1 MVKLIQIPGQT
12 VSSTSGNRLVN
23 LTSAYE
29 TINRNIKEREKQAR
43 IDTLRAEQARFQ
55 EEAKK
60 ATSFGNVAKLTGQN
74 IWGGIK
80 GIGSVG
86 KEFGKEVVG
95 TTAAVGADLYNVLRP
110 WRKKDIDSVNIFGK
124 EFITPSA
131 RGSRAGEL
139 VRQGEYEKA
148 AGELGTGALDIVS
161 TIWIPGKGIQILK
174 GGKYVKGALQGGIAG
189 AGYGAGYGT
198 TGAMR
203 EGAGA
208 KETLKSGAVGA
219 GIGIGAGAILGAGTA
234 LVGKLFS
241 RKAEII
247 EKPQVFTEL
256 VGKPKNAI
264 DYMATRPN
272 LKIVET
278 KNLGK
283 SIDGGKIQ
291 SRLEWDY
298 KNNKGILLMTK
309 NTSDEAFAHEIGHYI
324 DKSNPNLVDTYKKE
338 VIALSGGKQNLNE
351 DFAFA
356 VKEIIT
362 NPEARKIAP
371 GLTSEVESLGI
382 KLDEGFGVKIET
394 PEAPQKPKI
403 EPQEALP
410 TKKVET
416 PAKTKKVDTDPLIQ
430 EARKYKSAEEFVNEN
445 SIKHISQEQV
455 LPKKQGDVQFYH
467 GTDVLDYD
475 KLSIPKFEGSTMDRN
490 YGDYFYIT
498 PDRGLTETYG
508 RYSAGFNIPKE
519 KVLSLDNLRAEYKKL
534 GDNSI
539 NFDKFTDEQFKKYWA
554 IEMPDNEYIVKDVS
568 KIRDY
573 TKSQLTDIWNK
584 SQPLQEVNPL
594 IQEAR
599 KPVSKAQVKRLFEG
613 GEYVKTNDGYGNT
626 YFQVKGKLPD
636 EYLTHGIKE
645 NPLGT
650 AKRNMA
656 DVAGKADT
664 KLDISEQAMWKG
676 FKGKKVLK
684 FSDGSVVQKQYVD
697 EILSKYPNAKPF
709 TNGDLKNTPI
719 VFKEG
724 DNVVGLTMPIAD
736 AEIEGA
742 TKFIPKQ
749 VKSQPLQEGVK
760 PKKTSEIKKTMSETP
775 TAVQNV
781 AKKTYQKELK
791 GGATKKQATKKAIEK
806 VEVYEKKIDKIA
818 KEVSIIEQ
826 LKEARKKQG
835 PTPRKKVKTDGVNW
849 ETLNTSDET
858 DDLLKSIYAENE
870 QFKDVR
876 PSRTNQDII
885 EGARAVGIDVNN
897 PAELDKVLRDM
908 PNANTALKLKQSMVD
923 SANDLMNYLKTI
935 DTGTATAEQLNKVK
949 DKFLRT
955 QAIAKAFSGLR
966 TESSHLLRSMGIEV
980 REGENM
986 AEMATKLK
994 EILGESTDT
1003 SSFIRKSQEII
1014 NPTVI
1019 DTVQAIWYNSILSG
1033 WKTWARNILDT
1044 TNSFIAET
1052 ISKGVN
1058 PATII
1063 EVPRFV
1069 AGLVRGFPKSI
1080 VKAGKVLIGS
1090 EQFSN
1095 KMEYTTRVAPYF
1107 KNKHLNFWATEV
1119 SGRIL
1124 SAQDVVFH
1132 STAKSA
1138 LDMIDTFAKQM
1149 KKLGVDERTAL
1160 EVNEAMN
1167 KKLTDRIVYR
1177 NEPMGSIGAVSK
1189 GIGEIATKVKAL
1201 KFIVPF
1207 TRVVANVTDRKIDYL
1222 PILNIARTF
1231 GKKYINEEARIIL
1244 KSTSIPPSQYD
1255 KLMPIITKRLRDQ
1268 QLGRLY
1274 LGTLFSVGAYGLAS
1288 NGRLSG
1294 AGPSNANERKQLQD
1308 TGWRPYSVKIG
1319 DKWIPYTYFG
1329 PLSGILAGAG
1339 SIHDSI
1345 KYDRKGESPTKLVA
1359 NGLFGFAQNLM
1370 TTSFIQGVG
1379 DIFEV
1384 LSGRGLKPADY
1395 IRNFIL
1401 GLAPIPAMWTQTT
1414 QALDG
1419 KSYDIQTWGEAI
1431 QWKLGI
1437 SKDGLPLT
1445 KNLTPRLNALG
1456 EDIRSDLIYGITPA
1470 KERKEIQTKLTD
1482 MGLIINVP
1490 AKTTKLGDETMTREQ
1505 LFEYTKRRGDLIK
1518 KNLEQILSSVE
1529 AKQSKDEKE
1538 KEFKKWIDNIGD
1550 EAKNE
1555 MKIKYS
1561 IEQEKKYS
1569 PKSLIKPQTITI
1581 IK

>member
-29 TINRNIKEREKQAR
+29 IINRNIKERERQQR
-43 IDTLRAEQARFQ
+43 IEMLQNERIRLQEQA
-55 EEAKK
+55 KK
-60 ATSFGNVAKLTGQN
+60 DVSFGNIAKMTGQN
-74 IWGGIK
+74 IWQGVK
-80 GIGSVG
+80 ELG
-86 KEFGKEVVG
+86 KEAVG
-95 TTAAVGADLYNVLRP
+95 TTAAVGADFLNVIQP
-110 WRKKDIDSVNIFGK
+110 WKKDQIKSVNLFGK
-124 EFITPSA
+124 DFITPSE
-131 RGSRAGEL
+131 RGTRAGLLAKE
-139 VRQGEYEKA
+139 GKYEEA
-148 AGELGTGALDIVS
+148 LGELETAGLDIIS
-161 TIWIPGKGIQILK
+161 TVWLPGKGLQILK
-174 GGKYVKGALQGGIAG
+174 GGKYVKGALQGATAG
-189 AGYGAGYGT
+189 LGYGT
-198 TGAMR
+198 GYGVAGAMR
-203 EGAGA
+203 EG
-208 KETLKSGAVGA
+208 KETKEVLKEGATGGVL
-219 GIGIGAGAILGAGTA
+219 GAGAGLTLGLGTSMI
-234 LVGKLFS
+234 GKLFS

-272 LKIVET
+272 LKIVEA

-309 NTSDEAFAHEIGHYI
+309 NTTDEAFAHEIGHYI
-324 DKSNPNLVDTYKKE
+324 DKSNPELVNKYKNE
-338 VIALSGGKQNLNE
+338 VIKISGGKQNLNE

-371 GLTSEVESLGI
+371 KLTSEIEGLGI
-382 KLDEGFGVKIET
+382 AFDEQIKPKEVPTTT
-394 PEAPQKPKI
+394 PEASKLTTEPIKPK
-403 EPQEALP
+403 
-410 TKKVET
+410 VEVKT
-416 PAKTKKVDTDPLIQ
+416 PEDPLIQ
-430 EARKYKSAEEFVNEN
+430 EARYPLETTGKYNGKPYYQLDAADEIRAVKDGSKPIAINDVKTSELPHIETTGVKGGKTNIYYNPNSPDSIARAKELDSLVRTVSKTGEHTAE
-445 SIKHISQEQV
+445 
-455 LPKKQGDVQFYH
+455 
-467 GTDVLDYD
+467 
-475 KLSIPKFEGSTMDRN
+475 
-490 YGDYFYIT
+490 
-498 PDRGLTETYG
+498 TERRMGELLGY
-508 RYSAGFNIPKE
+508 PKE
-519 KVLSLDNLRAEYKKL
+519 EID
-534 GDNSI
+534 
-539 NFDKFTDEQFKKYWA
+539 Q
-554 IEMPDNEYIVKDVS
+554 YIKDVY
-568 KIRDY
+568 I
-573 TKSQLTDIWNK
+573 NK
-584 SQPLQEVNPL
+584 TGPRFDAITGEPL
-594 IQEAR
+594 
-599 KPVSKAQVKRLFEG
+599 
-613 GEYVKTNDGYGNT
+613 
-626 YFQVKGKLPD
+626 
-636 EYLTHGIKE
+636 
-645 NPLGT
+645 
-650 AKRNMA
+650 
-656 DVAGKADT
+656 
-664 KLDISEQAMWKG
+664 
-676 FKGKKVLK
+676 
-684 FSDGSVVQKQYVD
+684 
-697 EILSKYPNAKPF
+697 
-709 TNGDLKNTPI
+709 
-719 VFKEG
+719 
-724 DNVVGLTMPIAD
+724 
-736 AEIEGA
+736 
-742 TKFIPKQ
+742 
-749 VKSQPLQEGVK
+749 KSQPLQEGVK

-791 GGATKKQATKKAIEK
+791 VGATKKQATKKAIEK

-935 DTGTATAEQLNKVK
+935 DTGTATTEQLNKVK

-1033 WKTWARNILDT
+1033 WKTWTRNILDT

-1069 AGLVRGFPKSI
+1069 AGLIKGFPKSI

-1138 LDMIDTFAKQM
+1138 LDMVDSFSKQM
-1149 KKLGVDERTAL
+1149 QRAGVGERIAL
-1160 EVNEAMN
+1160 ELNEAMN
-1167 KKLTDRIVYR
+1167 KQSADRILYR
-1177 NEPMGSIGAVSK
+1177 NKPLGSIGVVSE
-1189 GIGEIATKVKAL
+1189 GIGRIASKVKAL

-1294 AGPSNANERKQLQD
+1294 AGPSNANERKQLMD

-1395 IRNFIL
+1395 MRNFIT
-1401 GLAPIPAMWTQTT
+1401 GLLPIPAMWTQSA

-1456 EDIRSDLIYGITPA
+1456 EDIRADLIYGITPA
-1470 KERKEIQTKLTD
+1470 KERKELQTKLTNI
-1482 MGLIINVP
+1482 GLVVNVP
-1490 AKTTKLGDETMTREQ
+1490 AKSTKLGEETMTREQ
-1505 LFEYTKRRGDLIK
+1505 LFEYTIRRGELIK
-1518 KNLEQILSSVE
+1518 KNMEQILSSVGT
-1529 AKQSKDEKE
+1529 KQSKEDKE
-1538 KEFKKWIDNIGD
+1538 KEFNKWINDIGE
-1550 EAKNE
+1550 EAKDE
-1555 MKIKYS
+1555 MKTKYN
-1561 IEQEKKYS
+1561 IQKEKKYS
-1569 PKSLIKPQTITI
+1569 PKQLIKPKPVSI